1 MCYLTVSDMHDGINI
16 LICMMETIWASMYDG
31 TNIERAMEPYHVM
44 NLDFRIFMIN
54 DWFHHT
60 ISYHACFHHSIYIHP
75 YWFQHSNFP
84 NMYPGDTMS
93 VSKVRSKT
101 RNLASMVDEQLSIC
115 RALRSDA
122 TVQQVLNLNKAAS
135 TKFIEKQCVYLVQ
148 MLKADIRALHEK
160 IEFSSNDDAAEV
172 FNRTRQLEDSLHQTK
187 ASSDPTEALSAI
199 LKLLELK
206 ESFSVKILSHSL
218 KLKHA
223 FDEECVTANSEF
235 NPME

>member
-1 MCYLTVSDMHDGINI
+1 
-16 LICMMETIWASMYDG
+16 
-31 TNIERAMEPYHVM
+31 
-44 NLDFRIFMIN
+44 
-54 DWFHHT
+54 
-60 ISYHACFHHSIYIHP
+60 
-75 YWFQHSNFP
+75 
-84 NMYPGDTMS
+84 MYPGDTMS

-235 NPME
+235 NPMG